1 MVDQD
6 AVEPQPAK
14 SPLDDDDEGDD
25 LANMFGKLG
34 VSKIRKCQVCQVE

>member
-14 SPLDDDDEGDD
+14 SPLDDDEGDS

-34 VSKIRKCQVCQVE
+34 VSKTRKCQVCQVE